1 MLKIVSALHHLYTG
15 CVGAGLLSD
24 ANKCTLPY
32 ICEHSALECTHI
44 AHVVCA
50 GKHKQSCILTQHNE
64 MPSILRAF
72 HIAFSS
78 SFPSFFTA
86 SSLLPFPISLLPPPC
101 SLPSAFPISL
111 LSLLPSPP
119 LPFPISL
126 LPPPCSLPS
135 AFPISLLS
143 LLLPSPPLP
152 YILTSSSLLITLTY
166 FLLAFPTSLLPPPS
180 SSPSLPPTSSSLLL
194 PSPSPS
200 LPLRPPPSLPCI
212 PSSSP
217 SSPSCV
223 HLSCP
228 GL

>member
-15 CVGAGLLSD
+15 CVGVGLLSD

-50 GKHKQSCILTQHNE
+50 GKRKQSCTLTQHNE

-78 SFPSFFTA
+78 SFPSFPA
-86 SSLLPFPISLLPPPC
+86 SSLLPFPISLLPPP
-101 SLPSAFPISL
+101 S
-111 LSLLPSPP
+111 
-119 LPFPISL
+119 
-126 LPPPCSLPS
+126 SLPS

-152 YILTSSSLLITLTY
+152 YI
-166 FLLAFPTSLLPPPS
+166 
-180 SSPSLPPTSSSLLL
+180 PTSSSLLPFPTAYFLL
-194 PSPSPS
+194 PPPSFSFPFS
-200 LPLRPPPSLPCI
+200 PPPSLPCI

-217 SSPSCV
+217 SSSPSCV